1 MRSGRLFAREMSN
14 REQHS
19 NQKLQ
24 TSDSQHDK
32 GSWFDLIRVGN
43 DVIYARVVEQTRIA
57 GETSGAGRFAIK
69 LVDENFAKLSP
80 TWRRKW
86 NVPIFIG

>member
-1 MRSGRLFAREMSN
+1 MSSGRLSTREMSN

-19 NQKLQ
+19 DQKLQ
-24 TSDSQHDK
+24 TSDSQHDE

-43 DVIYARVVEQTRIA
+43 DVIYACVVEQTRIA
-57 GETSGAGRFAIK
+57 GETSGAGRFVIELIYK
-69 LVDENFAKLSP
+69 NHAKLAP
-80 TWRRKW
+80 TWKERW